1 MLDRFDQ
8 RAPVYDKEHR
18 FFTEDFEEL
27 RASGYLNAAVP
38 TSFGG
43 AGLSFA
49 EVQELQ
55 RRLAYVAPATALAM
69 NMHFYWTGVA
79 ADHHNAGDHS
89 HDWMLGATVEDGAV
103 FAAGHGEA
111 GNDIPLL
118 LSSSKAERVDGGWE
132 FTGHKIFGSL
142 SPVWTHLGVHAMDTS
157 DPEAPQVVH
166 GFVSRDADRYHIEQT
181 WDVLGMRATESNDTI
196 LDRTFVPD
204 STDLARVPGRLR
216 RRGSRSRSRSS
227 PGGSSGSRPCTP
239 PSRNARTTKPSPG
252 PISARRSR

>member
-1 MLDRFDQ
+1 
-8 RAPVYDKEHR
+8 
-18 FFTEDFEEL
+18 
-27 RASGYLNAAVP
+27 
-38 TSFGG
+38 
-43 AGLSFA
+43 
-49 EVQELQ
+49 
-55 RRLAYVAPATALAM
+55 
-69 NMHFYWTGVA
+69 MHFYWTGVA
-79 ADHHNAGDHS
+79 ADHHNAGDHT
-89 HDWMLGATVEDGAV
+89 HDWMLRATVEDNAV

-157 DPEAPQVVH
+157 NPEAPQIVH

-204 STDLARVPGRLR
+204 SQIALVCPAGFAGAGTFQVASS
-216 RRGSRSRSRSS
+216 RGAC
-227 PGGSSGSRPCTP
+227 SGSRPCTP
-239 PSRNARTTKPSPG
+239 PSRSARTTKPSPG